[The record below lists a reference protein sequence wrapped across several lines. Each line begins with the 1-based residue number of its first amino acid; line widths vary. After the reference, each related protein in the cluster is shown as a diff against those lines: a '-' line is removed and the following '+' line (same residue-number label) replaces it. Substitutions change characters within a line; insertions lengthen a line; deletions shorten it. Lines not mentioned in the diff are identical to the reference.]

1 MSIRVILGDRD
12 ATQLI
17 GTATLSG
24 NVKQCARTLALTP
37 AVPILGTFIPE
48 IPCEVGMH
56 VEFYVDDALQF
67 DGWVVRESSAL
78 GDWSKSITCYDR
90 GWYLKRNETAL
101 AVKDQTPEA
110 VTRSLAASF
119 GIACGDI
126 APTGV
131 RLTRNFLPSSGGA
144 NSLYNIIQTLYTLAS
159 RETGEKYYIRFEG
172 AKLCV
177 RIRQLREYTLLL
189 QTGSNL
195 LTASTSASIE
205 SLVSRV
211 QVYDKSD
218 KLLLTRDDTDF
229 QAAYGLLQSVLKA
242 GEGEDPAGLAAETLR
257 DNGIAQTVSV
267 TNLGN
272 IDCMAG
278 GTVVIREP
286 RAGLDGVFWIDEDYH
301 YWRRGMYTNKLVLNY
316 QKTMA
321 EVTAGS
327 E

>member
-24 NVKQCARTLALTP
+24 SIKQCARTLALTA

-48 IPCEVGMH
+48 VPCEVGTH
-56 VEFYVDDALQF
+56 AELYVDGALQF
-67 DGWVVRESSAL
+67 DGWVVRESSSL
-78 GDWSKSITCYDR
+78 GDWSKSVTCYDR
-90 GWYLKRNETAL
+90 GFYLKRNETAL
-101 AVKDQTPEA
+101 AVRDQTPEA
-110 VTRSLAASF
+110 VTRSLAESF
-119 GIACGDI
+119 GIQCGDI
-126 APTGV
+126 AATGV

-172 AKLCV
+172 TKLCV
-177 RIRQLREYTLLL
+177 RVRQLREYTLLL

-195 LTASTSASIE
+195 LTASTTSSIE
-205 SLVSRV
+205 DLVSRV

-218 KLLLTRDDTDF
+218 KLLLTRDDADF

-242 GEGEDPAGLAAETLR
+242 GETDDPAKLAATELA
-257 DNGIAQTVSV
+257 DHGIAQTVSV

-272 IDCMAG
+272 IDCMSG
-278 GTVVIREP
+278 GTVVIRQP
-286 RAGLDGVFWIDEDYH
+286 KAGLDGVFWIDEDYH

-316 QKTMA
+316 QKLMT